1 MRESN
6 NGQYVETLG
15 NQPEACFGGQQANRM
30 DERPPLYKVGDT
42 RPPILTEVM
51 LDSEFLQELK
61 GGN

>member
-15 NQPEACFGGQQANRM
+15 NEP
-30 DERPPLYKVGDT
+30 DLRPRLYKVGDS
-42 RPPILTEVM
+42 RPPTLKEVL
-51 LDSEFLQELK
+51 LDPEFLQELK